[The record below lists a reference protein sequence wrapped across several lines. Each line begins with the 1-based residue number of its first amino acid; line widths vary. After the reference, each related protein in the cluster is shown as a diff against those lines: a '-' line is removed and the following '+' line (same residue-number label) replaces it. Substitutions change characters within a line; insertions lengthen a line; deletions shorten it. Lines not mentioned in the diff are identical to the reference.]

1 MILHALTR
9 HYEDLLS
16 LGRIPRPGW
25 GTAKV
30 SYALDL
36 SLEGEILALLPL
48 KTEQLRGKKAE
59 LLPRKME
66 VPMPVGRSGTKPKAN
81 FLCDH
86 SGYFLGVDG
95 KGNPKRAGE
104 CFAACKALHLELLEG
119 LPSPAAQAITGFFR
133 RWDPQTASQHPA
145 LAENWKDLM
154 AGDNLVFWVEGQEAL
169 RDPEIRAAWQSYYN
183 RGGDGPTM
191 CCLVT
196 GETGPVELTHPFIKG
211 VWRAQPS
218 GAALVSFNA
227 PAFCSYDREQNA
239 NAPVGAYAAFAYTT
253 ALNHLLA
260 DREYTQTVGDTTVV
274 FWAEG
279 GEPAYQEVGMAALYG
294 DSDAITQQ
302 DLSRI
307 LRAVSAGESIQW
319 QGAELDPQT
328 RFYVLGLSPNE
339 GRLSVRFFYQN
350 SFGGMLRHIEEHYER
365 LEIQRPAF
373 DQTERLPLW
382 KLLAETV
389 NQKSREKTASPL
401 PPCLTPS
408 SQVNQKSREKTASP
422 QMAGDLLRAILSG
435 SRYPSTLLTL
445 TALRIRAEREVTRG
459 RAAILKAYYLRNQTP
474 ACPKEVL
481 TVELNENSSYLPYV
495 LGRLFSVLEGL
506 QNAANPGINSTI
518 KDKYFNSA
526 AATPA
531 TIFPLLLNLS
541 EKHLRKLGT
550 AQKVYYSKQI
560 GGLVKRIQE
569 TYPARMTLP
578 EQGAFQLGY
587 YHQTQKRYTKKEE
600 IENV

>member
-1 MILHALTR
+1 M
-9 HYEDLLS
+9 
-16 LGRIPRPGW
+16 
-25 GTAKV
+25 
-30 SYALDL
+30 
-36 SLEGEILALLPL
+36 
-48 KTEQLRGKKAE
+48 
-59 LLPRKME
+59 
-66 VPMPVGRSGTKPKAN
+66 
-81 FLCDH
+81 
-86 SGYFLGVDG
+86 
-95 KGNPKRAGE
+95 
-104 CFAACKALHLELLEG
+104 
-119 LPSPAAQAITGFFR
+119 
-133 RWDPQTASQHPA
+133 
-145 LAENWKDLM
+145 
-154 AGDNLVFWVEGQEAL
+154 
-169 RDPEIRAAWQSYYN
+169 
-183 RGGDGPTM
+183 
-191 CCLVT
+191 
-196 GETGPVELTHPFIKG
+196 
-211 VWRAQPS
+211 
-218 GAALVSFNA
+218 
-227 PAFCSYDREQNA
+227 
-239 NAPVGAYAAFAYTT
+239 GAYAAFAYTT

-389 NQKSREKTASPL
+389 NQKSREKTASP
-401 PPCLTPS
+401 
-408 SQVNQKSREKTASP
+408 

-474 ACPKEVL
+474 AVQ
-481 TVELNENSSYLPYV
+481 
-495 LGRLFSVLEGL
+495 RRF
-506 QNAANPGINSTI
+506 
-518 KDKYFNSA
+518 
-526 AATPA
+526 
-531 TIFPLLLNLS
+531 
-541 EKHLRKLGT
+541 
-550 AQKVYYSKQI
+550 
-560 GGLVKRIQE
+560 
-569 TYPARMTLP
+569 
-578 EQGAFQLGY
+578 
-587 YHQTQKRYTKKEE
+587 
-600 IENV
+600 

>member
-211 VWRAQPS
+211 VWGAQPS

-227 PAFCSYDREQNA
+227 PADRSYGREQNA

-389 NQKSREKTASPL
+389 NQKSREKP
-401 PPCLTPS
+401 
-408 SQVNQKSREKTASP
+408 ASP

>member
-1 MILHALTR
+1 
-9 HYEDLLS
+9 
-16 LGRIPRPGW
+16 
-25 GTAKV
+25 
-30 SYALDL
+30 
-36 SLEGEILALLPL
+36 
-48 KTEQLRGKKAE
+48 
-59 LLPRKME
+59 
-66 VPMPVGRSGTKPKAN
+66 
-81 FLCDH
+81 
-86 SGYFLGVDG
+86 
-95 KGNPKRAGE
+95 
-104 CFAACKALHLELLEG
+104 
-119 LPSPAAQAITGFFR
+119 
-133 RWDPQTASQHPA
+133 
-145 LAENWKDLM
+145 
-154 AGDNLVFWVEGQEAL
+154 
-169 RDPEIRAAWQSYYN
+169 
-183 RGGDGPTM
+183 M

-211 VWRAQPS
+211 VWGAQPS

-382 KLLAETV
+382 KLLAET
-389 NQKSREKTASPL
+389 
-401 PPCLTPS
+401 
-408 SQVNQKSREKTASP
+408 VNQKSREKTASP

>member
-1 MILHALTR
+1 
-9 HYEDLLS
+9 
-16 LGRIPRPGW
+16 
-25 GTAKV
+25 
-30 SYALDL
+30 
-36 SLEGEILALLPL
+36 
-48 KTEQLRGKKAE
+48 
-59 LLPRKME
+59 
-66 VPMPVGRSGTKPKAN
+66 
-81 FLCDH
+81 
-86 SGYFLGVDG
+86 
-95 KGNPKRAGE
+95 
-104 CFAACKALHLELLEG
+104 
-119 LPSPAAQAITGFFR
+119 
-133 RWDPQTASQHPA
+133 
-145 LAENWKDLM
+145 
-154 AGDNLVFWVEGQEAL
+154 
-169 RDPEIRAAWQSYYN
+169 
-183 RGGDGPTM
+183 
-191 CCLVT
+191 
-196 GETGPVELTHPFIKG
+196 
-211 VWRAQPS
+211 
-218 GAALVSFNA
+218 
-227 PAFCSYDREQNA
+227 
-239 NAPVGAYAAFAYTT
+239 
-253 ALNHLLA
+253 
-260 DREYTQTVGDTTVV
+260 
-274 FWAEG
+274 
-279 GEPAYQEVGMAALYG
+279 MAALYG

-373 DQTERLPLW
+373 DQTRGFPCGSCM
-382 KLLAETV
+382 AET
-389 NQKSREKTASPL
+389 
-401 PPCLTPS
+401 
-408 SQVNQKSREKTASP
+408 VNQKSREKTASP
-422 QMAGDLLRAILSG
+422 QMAGDLLAAILSG

-541 EKHLRKLGT
+541 EKHLRKLALPRRSTT
-550 AQKVYYSKQI
+550 ASRSAVW
-560 GGLVKRIQE
+560 
-569 TYPARMTLP
+569 
-578 EQGAFQLGY
+578 
-587 YHQTQKRYTKKEE
+587 
-600 IENV
+600 